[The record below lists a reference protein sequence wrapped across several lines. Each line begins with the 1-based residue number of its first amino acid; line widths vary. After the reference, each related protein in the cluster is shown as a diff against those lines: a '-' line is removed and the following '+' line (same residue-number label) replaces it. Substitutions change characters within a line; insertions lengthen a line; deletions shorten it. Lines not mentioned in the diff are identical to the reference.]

1 VIEPFQ
7 MDLMKTV
14 NTDGERNTEGLTV
27 CAGESLL
34 WGMAARRSTGSAG
47 TQLVEIQGRRVRLTN
62 LDKVLYPAT
71 GTTKADVIGYYSA
84 IAPYLLPYTQNRP
97 ATRKRWVHGVGTA
110 DDPAEVF
117 FQKNL
122 DASTPDWI
130 ARVDIEHS
138 DHHNTYPL
146 VNDLPTLVWLA
157 QMASLEVHVPQ
168 WRVDGRGGR
177 RNPDRLVLDLDP
189 GPGAG
194 LAECVE
200 VARSARVI
208 LEGMRL
214 TPMPVTSGSKGIHL
228 YARLDGT
235 QTSERVSD
243 VAHELARVLEADMPE
258 LVVSDMKKSKREG
271 KVLVDWSQ
279 NSGAKT
285 TIAPYS
291 LRGRSHPTVAV
302 PRSWEELDD
311 PDLGHLDYTAVL
323 ARMEQQDDP
332 LAVILDDDGTTIDEP
347 DRLTVYRSKRDAAKT
362 PEPVPEESPAQG
374 NDDTFVIQDHYARR
388 HHHDFRL
395 ERNGVLVSWAVPK
408 GTPGLGEKNRLA
420 VQTEDHPLS
429 YATFEGS
436 IPKGEYGAGTVTIWD
451 AGTYE
456 TEKWRENEI
465 IVTLTGRDG
474 GGLRE
479 KAKFAII
486 HTGRGDDAK
495 NWLMHRMELEGTYT
509 AADGDARDGG
519 DTRDSRSPRAG
530 TTAAERERSTPVSP
544 AVGPA
549 AARRTV
555 GGSSRASTR
564 LPEPMLATR
573 GTTSDVSDGD
583 WAFEMK
589 WDGIRCLARI
599 EGGDVRLG
607 SRNGIDLTVTF
618 PDVAAALAD
627 AFPGDAVLDAEIV
640 ALHQGRPDFGR
651 LQNRLGLTKEA
662 DVARAAAQIEADVMV
677 FDVIESEGV
686 DVSREPYSERR
697 ALLEELATVRT
708 GTTSG
713 RSRVQVPPAFEG
725 DVESAVSTSKRLGL
739 EGVVAKRTDSPYR
752 PGRRS
757 RDWIKL
763 PHERTQEVVI
773 VGWRPGNNSLAD
785 SIGSLLVAV
794 PGDDGGLEYAGRVG
808 TGFTESHRRRIRSLL
823 DARARKTAP
832 VDVPKPDAND
842 AHWVRADLVG
852 EVTFSEW
859 TRTRRLRHP
868 VWRGLRTDKE
878 PSDVTRDGG

>member
-1 VIEPFQ
+1 
-7 MDLMKTV
+7 
-14 NTDGERNTEGLTV
+14 
-27 CAGESLL
+27 
-34 WGMAARRSTGSAG
+34 MAVRRSTGSTG

-62 LDKVLYPAT
+62 LDKVLYPET

-84 IAPYLLPYTQNRP
+84 IAPHLLPYTQNRP
-97 ATRKRWVHGVGTA
+97 ATRKRWVHGVGT
-110 DDPAEVF
+110 DEDPAQVF

-157 QMASLEVHVPQ
+157 QMASLEIHVPQ
-168 WRVDGRGGR
+168 WRVDGSGGR

-189 GPGAG
+189 GPGTG
-194 LAECVE
+194 LPECVE
-200 VARSARVI
+200 IARSARVI
-208 LEGMRL
+208 LEGMGL
-214 TPMPVTSGSKGIHL
+214 TPVPVTSGSKGIHL
-228 YARLDGT
+228 YAKLDGT
-235 QTSERVSD
+235 QSSERVSD
-243 VAHELARVLEADMPE
+243 VAHELARVLEADMPD

-302 PRSWEELDD
+302 PRSWDELDD
-311 PDLGHLDYTAVL
+311 PALEHLDFAAVL
-323 ARMEQQDDP
+323 ARMEERDDP
-332 LAVILDDDGTTIDEP
+332 LAVILDDAGATVDEP
-347 DRLTVYRSKRDAAKT
+347 DRLTIYRSKRDAAKT
-362 PEPVPEESPAQG
+362 PEPVPEAKPAQG

-408 GTPGLGEKNRLA
+408 GTPALGERNRLA
-420 VQTEDHPLS
+420 VQTEDHPLD

-451 AGTYE
+451 SGTYE

-465 IVTLTGRDG
+465 IVTLTGRSG

-509 AADGDARDGG
+509 AAEGEARDAERNATSTTG
-519 DTRDSRSPRAG
+519 SA
-530 TTAAERERSTPVSP
+530 TAARRSGDEEPTPP
-544 AVGPA
+544 
-549 AARRTV
+549 ARRTV
-555 GGSSRASTR
+555 GTSSRSSAR

-573 GTTSDVSDGD
+573 GTTADVSDGE

-589 WDGIRCLARI
+589 WDGIRCLVRI
-599 EGGDVRLG
+599 EGGEVRLG

-618 PDVAAALAD
+618 PDIAAALAE
-627 AFPGDAVLDAEIV
+627 AFPGDAVLDGEIV
-640 ALHQGRPDFGR
+640 ALHKGRPDFGR

-677 FDVIESEGV
+677 FDVLESEGR

-697 ALLEELATVRT
+697 ALLEELATIRT

-725 DVESAVSTSKRLGL
+725 DVASAVATSKRLGL

-773 VGWRPGNNSLAD
+773 IGWRPGNNSLAD
-785 SIGSLLVAV
+785 SVGSLLVAV
-794 PGDDGGLEYAGRVG
+794 PGDDGELEYAGRVG
-808 TGFTESHRRRIRSLL
+808 TGFTESHRRRIRALL
-823 DARARKTAP
+823 DSRARKTP
-832 VDVPKPDAND
+832 TVDVPKPDAND

-852 EVTFSEW
+852 EVTFTEW
-859 TRTRRLRHP
+859 TQTRRLRHP
-868 VWRGLRTDKE
+868 VWRGLRTDKS
-878 PSDVTRDGG
+878 PSDVTRDVDPGA

>member
-1 VIEPFQ
+1 
-7 MDLMKTV
+7 
-14 NTDGERNTEGLTV
+14 
-27 CAGESLL
+27 
-34 WGMAARRSTGSAG
+34 MAVRRSTGSAG

-62 LDKVLYPAT
+62 LDKVLYTET

-84 IAPYLLPYTQNRP
+84 IAPHLLPYTQNRP
-97 ATRKRWVHGVGTA
+97 ATRKRWVHGVGTD
-110 DDPAEVF
+110 DDPAQVF

-157 QMASLEVHVPQ
+157 QMASLEIHVPQ
-168 WRVDGRGGR
+168 WRVDGKGAR

-189 GPGAG
+189 GPGTG
-194 LAECVE
+194 LPECVE
-200 VARSARVI
+200 IARSARVI
-208 LEGMRL
+208 LEGMGL
-214 TPMPVTSGSKGIHL
+214 TPIPVTSGSKGIHL
-228 YARLDGT
+228 YAKLDGS
-235 QTSERVSD
+235 QSSERVSD
-243 VAHELARVLEADMPE
+243 VAHELARVLEADMPD

-302 PRSWEELDD
+302 PRSWDELDD
-311 PDLGHLDYTAVL
+311 PGLEHLDYAAVL
-323 ARMEQQDDP
+323 ARMEEQDDP
-332 LAVILDDDGTTIDEP
+332 LAVILDEDGTTVDEP
-347 DRLTVYRSKRDAAKT
+347 DRLTIYRSKRDAAKT
-362 PEPVPEESPAQG
+362 PEPVPEAPPAQG

-408 GTPGLGEKNRLA
+408 GTPALGEKNRLA
-420 VQTEDHPLS
+420 VQTEDHPLD

-451 AGTYE
+451 SGTYE

-465 IVTLTGRDG
+465 IVTLTGRSG
-474 GGLRE
+474 GGLRD

-509 AADGDARDGG
+509 AADGEARD
-519 DTRDSRSPRAG
+519 AG
-530 TTAAERERSTPVSP
+530 RGSTSAKRSTKPARRSGDEEPASP
-544 AVGPA
+544 
-549 AARRTV
+549 ARRTV
-555 GGSSRASTR
+555 GASSRSSAR

-573 GTTSDVSDGD
+573 GTTADVSDGD

-599 EGGDVRLG
+599 EGGEVRLG

-618 PDVAAALAD
+618 PDVAAALAEV
-627 AFPGDAVLDAEIV
+627 FPGDAVLDGEIV
-640 ALHQGRPDFGR
+640 ALHKGRPDFGR

-662 DVARAAAQIEADVMV
+662 DVARAIAQIEADVMV
-677 FDVIESEGV
+677 FDVLESEGR

-697 ALLEELATVRT
+697 ALLEDLATIDAGRT
-708 GTTSG
+708 AGHA
-713 RSRVQVPPAFEG
+713 RVQVPPAFEG
-725 DVESAVSTSKRLGL
+725 DVTSAVATSKQLGL

-763 PHERTQEVVI
+763 PHERTQEVVVI
-773 VGWRPGNNSLAD
+773 GWRPGNNSLAD
-785 SIGSLLVAV
+785 SVGSLLVAV
-794 PGDDGGLEYAGRVG
+794 PGDGGELEYAGRVG
-808 TGFTESHRRRIRSLL
+808 TGFTESHRRRIRALL
-823 DARARKTAP
+823 DSRARKTP
-832 VDVPKPDAND
+832 TVDVPKPDAND

-852 EVTFSEW
+852 EVTFTEW
-859 TRTRRLRHP
+859 TATGRLRHP
-868 VWRGLRTDKE
+868 VWRGLRTDKS